1 MGVTNRGKYNI
12 LRWALRGVANPTTF
26 YVALVTDAIA
36 PNADINTLSELT
48 EIAAGNGYT
57 SGGIAVNNDATDFD
71 TATEDDANDR
81 ALLQIKNLVWTAAG
95 GALPGSG
102 DGARYAV
109 LTDDNATVG
118 SREVYAWWDLLTG
131 ITVSDTQTL
140 TLADL
145 EIRATD

>member
-1 MGVTNRGKYNI
+1 MGVTNRGKFNL

-26 YVALVTDAIA
+26 YVALVTDAAA
-36 PNADINTLSELT
+36 PVADTNTLSELT

-57 SGGIAVNNDATDFD
+57 TGGIAVNNDATDFD
-71 TATEDDANDR
+71 TVTEDDANDR
-81 ALLQIKNLVWTAAG
+81 ALIQIKNLVWTASG
-95 GALPGSG
+95 GTLPSSGS
-102 DGARYAV
+102 GARYAV
-109 LTDDNATVG
+109 LTDDNVTIG

-131 ITVSDTQTL
+131 IIVSATQTL